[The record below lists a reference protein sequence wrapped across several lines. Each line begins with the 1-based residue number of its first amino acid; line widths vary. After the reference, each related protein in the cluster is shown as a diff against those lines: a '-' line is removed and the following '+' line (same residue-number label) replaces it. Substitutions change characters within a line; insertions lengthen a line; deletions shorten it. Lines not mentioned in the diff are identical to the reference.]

1 MIVICNFVLFLTDL
15 QLQLRLLRE
24 WLKRMESK
32 VPKLV
37 LRPKWTRETLDRR
50 IVEYKVS
57 CLFLSLDGG
66 TVLCVQ
72 YFGEIQVLQENFFS
86 GIQ

>member
-1 MIVICNFVLFLTDL
+1 MGNGVIVICNFVLFLTDL

-66 TVLCVQ
+66 TM
-72 YFGEIQVLQENFFS
+72 
-86 GIQ
+86 